1 MSEGIGRDPNGGVD
15 VLAVGAHP
23 DDVELGCGGTL
34 ALLAQAGRRVGIVH
48 LTRGEAGT
56 RGTMEERLEE
66 AQEAGRRLG
75 AAAVV
80 FLDCGDGDLGTGT
93 AEVDQLIGVIRR
105 LRPDLLL
112 GPTPA
117 DRHPDHG
124 RAHRLV
130 ADAAFYAGLAG
141 REIDGGDGTHGP
153 HRPRAV
159 FSYMQHDTFDPAFVV
174 DVTAVWETKE
184 HALDAYR
191 SQLHQ
196 PSANDQDDRDAGGGK
211 AAGGDGEDEAPVTK
225 VSHPDFRHAVA
236 GRARHF
242 GQLVGA
248 TFGEPFWS
256 PRPLAVADP
265 LSLLPK
271 GLP

>member
-1 MSEGIGRDPNGGVD
+1 MSRHDETAGLD

-56 RGTMEERLEE
+56 RGTVEERRQE

-75 AAAVV
+75 AESVV
-80 FLDCGDGDLGTGT
+80 LLDCGDGNLSTGT
-93 AEVDQLIGVIRR
+93 AEVDSLIGVIRR
-105 LRPDLLL
+105 LRPDLVL
-112 GPTPA
+112 GPPPG

-130 ADAAFYAGLAG
+130 VDATFYAGLAG
-141 REIDGGDGTHGP
+141 RKIADGDGDGDGDALHAP
-153 HRPRAV
+153 HRPRAL
-159 FSYMQHDTFDPAFVV
+159 FAYMQHDSFDPAFVV
-174 DVTAVWETKE
+174 DVTDVWDTKQ

-196 PSANDQDDRDAGGGK
+196 PGRESPGK
-211 AAGGDGEDEAPVTK
+211 GESGDGDDGPVTK
-225 VSHPDFRHAVA
+225 VSHPDFRQAVT

-256 PRPLAVADP
+256 PGPLAVADP